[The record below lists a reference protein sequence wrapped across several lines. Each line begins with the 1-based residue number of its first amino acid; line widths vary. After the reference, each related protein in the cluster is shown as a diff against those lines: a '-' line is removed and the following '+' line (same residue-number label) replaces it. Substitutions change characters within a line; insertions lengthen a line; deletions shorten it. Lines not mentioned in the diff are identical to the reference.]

1 MKHTPGPW
9 TQHTPSNPTEAV
21 VIAHELPNYRRT
33 VVAVIPDHKQQGKA
47 AVTDWNEE
55 HANARLIAAAPEML
69 RALELALIDIENTLR
84 RTFNTDPQTDTTY
97 TIIRNTI
104 RKATGE

>member
-1 MKHTPGPW
+1 MEHIPGPW
-9 TQHTPSNPTEAV
+9 E
-21 VIAHELPNYRRT
+21 AHENCLIT
-33 VVAVIPDHKQQGKA
+33 AGKNKMHIAQCATTGLGYA
-47 AVTDWNEE
+47 A
-55 HANARLIAAAPEML
+55 AGNARLIAAAPEML